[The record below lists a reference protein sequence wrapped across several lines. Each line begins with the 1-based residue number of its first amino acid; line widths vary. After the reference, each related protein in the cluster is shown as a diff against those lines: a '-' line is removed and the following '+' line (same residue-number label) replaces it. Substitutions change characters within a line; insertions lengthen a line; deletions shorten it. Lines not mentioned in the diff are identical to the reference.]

1 MDLIKKTVILTGEKT
16 NGYVTIIKVGEDV
29 GAKIVGEDFDDSM
42 RGGIRIG
49 KNDIFFFT
57 LDGKKTEREIKNVT
71 LKQSDNVSCVIV
83 DKDNIVARGG
93 NGIRALEIIDHF
105 AEKNVS
111 DVPSHMPDEEEKEA
125 QKEELLDRLSAKDGA
140 EYYGKVKESLEEL
153 FVIYPREEKLEGIF
167 PDSEWVKIN
176 YEETDYYVIGKIK
189 ERDRTVMIGYGVP
202 GKRDVPPPRIAD
214 GIFSWLSVEMEE
226 YDGYWLLFQDANT
239 GKLLQE

>member
-16 NGYVTIIKVGEDV
+16 NGYATIIKVGEDV
-29 GAKIVGEDFDDSM
+29 GAKIVGENFNDNM

-57 LDGKKTEREIKNVT
+57 LDGTKTEREIKNVSI
-71 LKQSDNVSCVIV
+71 KQSDNVSCVII
-83 DKDNIVARGG
+83 DKDAIVARGG
-93 NGIRALEIIDHF
+93 NGIKASEIIDHF
-105 AEKNVS
+105 AEEIAPII
-111 DVPSHMPDEEEKEA
+111 PSPMPDEAAKEV
-125 QKEELLDRLSAKDGA
+125 QKEELLDRLKVKDGA
-140 EYYGKVKESLEEL
+140 EYYSKVKDSLDEL
-153 FVIYPREEKLEGIF
+153 FVIYPRENALEGIF

-202 GKRDVPPPRIAD
+202 GKKDVPPPKIAD

-239 GKLLQE
+239 GQLVKE